1 MEDRSQEGIA
11 SESKG
16 SAGQDG
22 SPQAGLPLQGLC
34 QWPMT
39 GIRSE
44 QDQHQPDLVLS
55 LYYVSGTSLVTMEM
69 AVNKIDEVPA
79 LRGIV

>member
-1 MEDRSQEGIA
+1 MEDRNQEGIA

-16 SAGQDG
+16 SAGQDE
-22 SPQAGLPLQGLC
+22 SLQAGLPLQGLC

-39 GIRSE
+39 SIGSE
-44 QDQHQPDLVLS
+44 HDQYQPDLVLS
-55 LYYVSGTSLVTMEM
+55 LYYVSGTSLVTMET
-69 AVNKIDEVPA
+69 AVNKTDAFPA